1 MSSILLRI
9 KITIKESGLLPSYK
23 VREKLAALHLR
34 GEGIE
39 IGALHLPLK
48 TPLNV
53 KVKYVDIATRE
64 ENIGRFP
71 EVDSSRIVHTDY
83 LEDGFEIKSI
93 PDSSQDFVIANHVL
107 EHSDNPFKV
116 LLNWSRVLKPGGIM
130 MITVPIAAR
139 CFDRNRQETT
149 LEHLVDDYR
158 LAVAG
163 EQEVLR
169 QRNRDHYEEWL
180 RTSAPIV
187 ARMRGNVEKEPSGT
201 NGSEWLEDLQS
212 ADNGDIHFHTF
223 SMESFASFADCFA
236 SRIAGNFRVVDLR
249 SSRGGSEVI
258 AIMKKL

>member
-1 MSSILLRI
+1 MQSILLRI
-9 KITIKESGLLPSYK
+9 KNAIKESGVLPSYK
-23 VREKLAALHLR
+23 VREKLATLHLR

-48 TPLNV
+48 TPRDV

-64 ENIGRFP
+64 ENIRRFP

-83 LEDGFEIKSI
+83 LEDGFEIKSV
-93 PDSSQDFVIANHVL
+93 PDSSQDFLIANHVL

-139 CFDRNRQETT
+139 CFDRNRQKTS
-149 LEHLVDDYR
+149 LEHLVDDY
-158 LAVAG
+158 LLNEDGEVAAF
-163 EQEVLR
+163 R
-169 QRNRDHYEEWL
+169 QKNREHYEEWY

-187 ARMRGNVEKEPSGT
+187 ARMRGKVEKEQSGT
-201 NGSEWLEDLQS
+201 NGSEWLEDLQG
-212 ADNGDIHFHTF
+212 ADYGDIHFHTF

-236 SRIAGNFRVVDLR
+236 SRIAGNFRVVELR
-249 SSRGGSEVI
+249 SSRGGSEVA
-258 AIMKKL
+258 AIVKKL